1 MVRREVTVRRA
12 ELSDCAALAAI
23 DAASNSGSWGE
34 GGFAEFLGGSVSMLL
49 LAETEGE
56 IAGFIAC
63 ELQGDLMAVDELAV
77 APSRRR
83 MGIATTLMDTAEAVA
98 RALFRIWAL
107 LISASRTILSQ
118 VFWALTTASFIWA
131 SFLRYSS
138 SLPTRTRILL
148 LSSAFS
154 LYRVT

>member
-34 GGFAEFLGGSVSMLL
+34 GGFAEFLGGSMAMLL

-77 APSRRR
+77 APNHRR
-83 MGIATTLMDTAEAVA
+83 MGIATTLMEMAEAVA
-98 RALFRIWAL
+98 REMACATLTLEVRQQNIGAIAFYQSFGFAPEGIRKNL
-107 LISASRTILSQ
+107 YSDPPDHGVVMTKKLICEDK
-118 VFWALTTASFIWA
+118 
-131 SFLRYSS
+131 
-138 SLPTRTRILL
+138 
-148 LSSAFS
+148 
-154 LYRVT
+154 